1 MVDPLTATNRLGG
14 IATRQ
19 QLVAAGCS
27 GYDLTRAVR
36 RGVLRRLRQARY
48 ASSIALPD
56 AMVAARVGGMLAGP
70 SAARTFGLWSGFD
83 TRVHISVGQNS
94 SRLRT
99 NFPPSFKPTSLSS
112 DIVARRVCLHWLK
125 DGATPELGPECWRV
139 PLEVC
144 LRQVVQWC
152 DRETAIACLDTALSV
167 RKIPRSVLE
176 KIFARSPIADR
187 LLLGQ
192 CSVGSQAGTE
202 SIVRQRLHALG
213 VAVRQ
218 QVWVPGVG
226 HVDFGVVGTRV
237 VIEVDGRQ
245 YHEDPIQFE
254 EDRRRDAELVSR
266 NFTVV
271 RLSYLQVTTDWA
283 WCERMILAA
292 IRFA

>member
-19 QLVAAGCS
+19 QLIVAGCS
-27 GYDLTRAVR
+27 GFDLTRAVR
-36 RGVLRRLRQARY
+36 QGALRRLRQARY
-48 ASSIALPD
+48 ASSSALPD
-56 AMVAARVGGMLAGP
+56 AVVAVRVGGMLAGP
-70 SAARTFGLWSGFD
+70 SAARTYGLWAGFD

-99 NFPPSFKPTSLSS
+99 NVPPSIKPPSISADT
-112 DIVARRVCLHWLK
+112 IARRVRLHWLK

-144 LRQVVQWC
+144 LQQVVEWC
-152 DRETAIACLDTALSV
+152 DRETAIACLDTALTV
-167 RKIPRSVLE
+167 RKVPRAALE
-176 KIFARSPIADR
+176 KMFARSPIADR
-187 LLLGQ
+187 LLLGR
-192 CSVGSQAGTE
+192 CAFGSQAGTE
-202 SIVRQRLHALG
+202 SIVRQRLQLLG
-213 VAVRQ
+213 IAVRQ
-218 QVWVPGVG
+218 QVWVSGVG

-237 VIEVDGRQ
+237 VIEVDGRK

-266 NFTVV
+266 NYTVV
-271 RLSYLQVTTDWA
+271 RLSYLQVTTDWP

>member
-1 MVDPLTATNRLGG
+1 MVDPLTATNHLGG

-19 QLVAAGCS
+19 QLIAAGCS

-36 RGVLRRLRQARY
+36 RGALRRLRQARY
-48 ASSIALPD
+48 ASSAALPD
-56 AMVAARVGGMLAGP
+56 AMVAVRVGGMLAGP
-70 SAARTFGLWSGFD
+70 SAARTYGLWSGFD
-83 TRVHISVGQNS
+83 TRVHVSVGQNS
-94 SRLRT
+94 ARLRT
-99 NFPPSFKPTSLSS
+99 NVPPSFKPTSISA
-112 DIVARRVCLHWLK
+112 DIMARRVCLHWLK
-125 DGATPELGPECWRV
+125 GGATPELGPECWRV

-144 LRQVVQWC
+144 LRQVVEWC
-152 DRETAIACLDTALSV
+152 DRETAIACLDTALTV
-167 RKIPRSVLE
+167 RKIPRTTLE
-176 KIFARSPIADR
+176 KLFERSPLADR

-192 CSVGSQAGTE
+192 CTFGSQAGTE

-213 VAVRQ
+213 IAVRQ
-218 QVWVPGVG
+218 QVRVSGVG

-271 RLSYLQVTTDWA
+271 RLSYLQVTTDWP